1 MPQFL
6 LLLTAGALYA
16 LSIISVFYDGMS
28 WQAVTSTILSFLIVF
43 TTIKFWKKLSSIKP
57 G

>member
-16 LSIISVFYDGMS
+16 LAVISVFYDGMS
-28 WQAVTSTILSFLIVF
+28 WQAIAATFFSFLIVF
-43 TTIKFWKKLSSIKP
+43 TTIRYWKKLSSIKP